1 MPKYYRHNSIGKY
14 RWYFAK
20 LQRESKGSG
29 SVIFILV
36 NDPMFVFNNKTNM
49 FWAALQGISES
60 RLNQYITI
68 MIYMSHYSFT
78 LMALLIIYWINACP
92 NEEQG
97 ISNAT
102 LCIQTFRASATASKF
117 IVIVLVNKHFLKVI
131 PNLYWVIQFE

>member
-1 MPKYYRHNSIGKY
+1 MTNLFGLCQSITDTIPSESTADISPNS
-14 RWYFAK
+14 
-20 LQRESKGSG
+20 RESKGSG

-102 LCIQTFRASATASKF
+102 LCIQTFEHLQRQA
-117 IVIVLVNKHFLKVI
+117 
-131 PNLYWVIQFE
+131 NLL